1 MSPRPSMPD
10 LEVNHA
16 LGGLTVVDLS
26 WGLAGALASLVLAD
40 FGAEVVRVEPPGG
53 DVLRKHPAFPFWGRG
68 KKSAVLDLGSEG
80 GRREARQ
87 LAERADVLLV
97 GFRPGAAERLGLGY
111 AELAMV
117 NPGLI
122 YTSITGFGT
131 RGPYAHVQGY
141 EGVVVAKMGGMAH
154 VAGMA
159 PRPGP
164 AFTAAPYA
172 SFGAAQL
179 ALQGMLAALYL
190 RERTGRGQRVETSL
204 AQGLAA
210 HDPWE
215 WFLRILCERY
225 PEAYTPAPPYSERGV
240 PASGFAFRLLVCLS
254 KDGRWLQFSQTS
266 PHLFEAFLKALGLE
280 WMREDPAWRTAPD
293 FETEAERE
301 RFWEILLEAA
311 RQKTVA
317 EWDEISS
324 KEPNVWAEVFRT
336 TREALDHRQMRH
348 NGHVVRID
356 DPHVGPTE
364 QLGPLV
370 RMMRTP
376 AAPRCASRLGEH
388 TETVL
393 ASPVAERIAA
403 RETRPLPRRAL
414 EGVTILELGLWYAA
428 PYGSALLADL
438 GARVIKIEPLAGE
451 PMRHIMP
458 VPDAGAIKVLQGKES
473 VAVDLDKPEGR
484 EIVRRLAGKADLALV
499 SYRAGVAER
508 LGVDYPSL
516 RAANPRLVYL
526 NAPGY
531 GIDGPCARKPAFA
544 PTIGA
549 AAGAGL
555 LQAGPSI
562 PHGAGLDLETIKQAS
577 IRLNWAAQAP
587 GNADGCSALA
597 VGTALLLGLV
607 ARERTGEA
615 QEMLTSML
623 CSTSYALSDDAVR
636 YAGQPPRPSP
646 DPLLHGMSALYRLY
660 ETSEGWIFLACPQEK
675 EWQRLSAALSAETN
689 LAADP
694 RFRTPDARDR
704 HDDALANVLAAIFR
718 RRTAA
723 EWEERLV
730 PAAVACVE
738 VAPGP
743 VARAAMND
751 PVFREAGFL
760 AEVEHPTFGRHRRLA
775 PLVDL
780 SLTPGEARPAPTL
793 GMHTGSVLREIGYGD
808 REIEALSDRG
818 VVLAA
823 G

>member
-1 MSPRPSMPD
+1 MSESQTR
-10 LEVNHA
+10 HA

-26 WGLAGALASLVLAD
+26 WGIAGALASLLLAD
-40 FGAEVVRVEPPGG
+40 FGAEVIRVEPPEG
-53 DVLRKHPAFPFWGRG
+53 DVLRTHPAFPLWGRG
-68 KKSAVLDLGSEG
+68 KQSVVLDLRTDG
-80 GRREARQ
+80 GRRDARR
-87 LAERADVLLV
+87 LAERADILLV
-97 GFRPGAAERLGLGY
+97 SFRPGAAERLGLGY
-111 AELAMV
+111 AELAAA

-131 RGPYAHVQGY
+131 RGPYAPLQGY
-141 EGVVVAKMGGMAH
+141 EGIVVAKMGGMAH

-164 AFTAAPYA
+164 AFTAAPYG

-179 ALQGMLAALYL
+179 ALMGTLAALYV

-204 AQGLAA
+204 VQGLAA

-225 PEAYTPAPPYSERGV
+225 PDAYSPAPPYSERGV
-240 PASGFAFRLLVCLS
+240 PTSGFAFRLLVCLS

-280 WMREDPAWRTAPD
+280 WMREDPAWKTAPD
-293 FETEAERE
+293 FESEADRE
-301 RFWEILLEAA
+301 RFWEIMLEAA
-311 RQKTVA
+311 RQKTAA
-317 EWDEISS
+317 EWDEVSA
-324 KEPNVWAEVFRT
+324 KEPNVWAEVFRA
-336 TREALDHRQMRH
+336 TRETLEHPQMRH

-370 RMMRTP
+370 RMTRTP
-376 AAPRCASRLGEH
+376 ARPGPASRLGEQ
-388 TETVL
+388 TGAVL
-393 ASPVAERIAA
+393 SWLDDA
-403 RETRPLPRRAL
+403 RDRARAGGGAPLPRRAL

-428 PYGSALLADL
+428 PYGAALLADL

-451 PMRHIMP
+451 PMRHVMP
-458 VPDAGAIKVLQGKES
+458 VPDAGAVKVLQGKES
-473 VAVDLDKPEGR
+473 VAVDLEKPEGR
-484 EIVRRLAGKADLALV
+484 EIVHHLARRADIALV
-499 SYRAGVAER
+499 SYRAGVARR
-508 LGVDYPSL
+508 LGVDYESL
-516 RAANPRLVYL
+516 RGENPRLVYL

-531 GIDGPCARKPAFA
+531 GVDGPCARKPAFA

-562 PHGAGLDLETIKQAS
+562 PHGPDLDLATIKQAS

-623 CSTSYALSDDAVR
+623 CSTSYAFSDDAIV
-636 YAGQPPRPSP
+636 YAAQPPRPSP
-646 DPLLHGMSALYRLY
+646 DALLYGMSALYRLY
-660 ETSEGWIFLACPQEK
+660 EASTGWVFLACPQEK
-675 EWQRLSAALSAETN
+675 EWQRLAEALKAETD
-689 LAADP
+689 LDADQ
-694 RFRTPDARDR
+694 RFRTAAGRR
-704 HDDALANVLAAIFR
+704 EHDGALVNALAGVFR

-730 PAAVACVE
+730 PAGVACVE

-743 VARAAMND
+743 VARAAMSD
-751 PVFREAGFL
+751 PIAREAGFL

-775 PLVDL
+775 PLVEL

-793 GMHTGSVLREIGYGD
+793 GMHTESVLREVGYGAA
-808 REIEALSDRG
+808 EIEALGERG
-818 VVLAA
+818 VVVSGGRA
-823 G
+823 